1 MLLKNRQSSGTRDGY
16 IRYVDSYFPLQFKLL
31 IEFAV
36 FENIFD
42 PPANLAAFQLSLL
55 DFSGLSHVA
64 QNVAVI
70 EAANPATKSFIKW

>member
-1 MLLKNRQSSGTRDGY
+1 
-16 IRYVDSYFPLQFKLL
+16 LL
-31 IEFAV
+31 IELAV

-42 PPANLAAFQLSLL
+42 PPANLAAFQLSLM

-64 QNVAVI
+64 QSVSII